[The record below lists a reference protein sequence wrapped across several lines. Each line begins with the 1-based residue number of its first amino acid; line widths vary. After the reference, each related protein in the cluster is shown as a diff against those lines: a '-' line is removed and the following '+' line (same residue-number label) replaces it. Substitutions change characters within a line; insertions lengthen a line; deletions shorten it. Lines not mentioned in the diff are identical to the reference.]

1 MYILVSAENYSDSH
15 SQGSLKDL
23 SKHYKEQLV
32 YHNQLVTKTTKDLE
46 ELKTVVMDQQLASIK
61 SEVAHLQSE
70 MATKMQLLIDAVVRT
85 ETTIQQLQEGFGEMA
100 LMVQTLQVTSY
111 SGTFIW
117 KIPEVQRRR
126 GEARSG
132 RTVSLYSAPFYT
144 SRHGYK
150 MCLRLYMDGDGSR
163 KGTHLS
169 FFLTLMRGEYDAL
182 LTWPFRQTVTLM
194 LLDQDKQKDIFQSFR
209 PVPSSSSFQRPVN
222 EMNVASGCPKFAPLS
237 ILENPSYVK
246 DDTMFLKCQVD
257 VTGINIDVT

>member
-1 MYILVSAENYSDSH
+1 M
-15 SQGSLKDL
+15 KDL
-23 SKHYKEQLV
+23 SKHHKDQTV
-32 YHNQLVTKTTKDLE
+32 YHNQLTRRASKERENAIDTKI
-46 ELKTVVMDQQLASIK
+46 TVVDQQVATVK
-61 SEVAHLQSE
+61 SDVTHLQSE
-70 MATKMQLLIDAVVRT
+70 IATKLQPLIDAVVRA

-100 LMVQTLQVTSY
+100 LMVQTLQATSY

-117 KIPEVQRRR
+117 KIPEVLRRR

-150 MCLRLYMDGDGSR
+150 MCLRLYMDGDGSG

-209 PVPSSSSFQRPVN
+209 PDPSSSSFQRPIN

-237 ILENPSYVK
+237 ILENSSYVK
-246 DDTMFLKCQVD
+246 DDTMFMKCRVD
-257 VTGINIDVT
+257 VSGINFE

>member
-1 MYILVSAENYSDSH
+1 MEMKTTAMNQQVA
-15 SQGSLKDL
+15 SLK
-23 SKHYKEQLV
+23 
-32 YHNQLVTKTTKDLE
+32 T
-46 ELKTVVMDQQLASIK
+46 
-61 SEVAHLQSE
+61 EVAHLQSE
-70 MATKMQLLIDAVVRT
+70 MSSKMQPLIDSVVRM
-85 ETTIQQLQEGFGEMA
+85 ETTVQQLQEGFGEMA
-100 LMVQTLQVTSY
+100 LMVQTLQATSY

-150 MCLRLYMDGDGSR
+150 MCLRLYMDGDGSG

-182 LTWPFRQTVTLM
+182 LPWPFRQTVTLM

-209 PVPSSSSFQRPVN
+209 PDPSSSSFQRPIH
-222 EMNVASGCPKFAPLS
+222 EMNVASGCPKFASLS
-237 ILENPSYVK
+237 ILDNPSYVK
-246 DDTMFLKCQVD
+246 DDTMFMKCRVD
-257 VTGINIDVT
+257 TTLSLIHI

>member
-1 MYILVSAENYSDSH
+1 MYCTL
-15 SQGSLKDL
+15 QGNVKEL
-23 SKHYKEQLV
+23 SKHYKEESS
-32 YHNQLVTKTTKDLE
+32 YHNQLSRKASKDLE
-46 ELKTVVMDQQLASIK
+46 HSIGAKITEIDRQLASTK
-61 SEVAHLQSE
+61 NEVARLQSE
-70 MATKMQLLIDAVVRT
+70 VSTKMQPLIDAVLRA

-100 LMVQTLQVTSY
+100 LMVQTLQATSY

-126 GEARSG
+126 SEARSG

-150 MCLRLYMDGDGSR
+150 MCLRLYMDGDGSG

-182 LTWPFRQTVTLM
+182 LPWPFKQTVTLT

-209 PVPSSSSFQRPVN
+209 PDPSSSSFQRPIN

-246 DDTMFLKCQVD
+246 DDTIFLKCRAD
-257 VTGINIDVT
+257 VKGIDIE